1 MSALSPEASFRM
13 SPALAR
19 IAPFA
24 LFILLLAAESLIGDR
39 WGDLRWLTILRPFLV
54 AVLLAL
60 LWKHYEELHI
70 VPEIPARNWAMGLG
84 LGFLVF
90 FAWIAFDSGWAALGK
105 PARGFAP
112 VAADGSVDVT
122 LALLRLAG
130 FALVVPVM
138 EELFWRSFLMRRIES
153 ENFLA
158 RDPRTTGALAFALS
172 SALFASE
179 HSLWFAGLL
188 AGAAYGWCFMRSRNL
203 WVSILSHATTNA
215 TLGIWILATGEW
227 RFW

>member
-1 MSALSPEASFRM
+1 MSALPSKVSVRM

-24 LFILLLAAESLIGDR
+24 LFILLLAIESLVGDR
-39 WGDLRWLTILRPFLV
+39 AGDLRWLTVLRPFLV
-54 AVLLAL
+54 AIVLAV
-60 LWKHYEELHI
+60 LWRHYEELHGM
-70 VPEIPARNWAMGLG
+70 PDIPARYWVLGLG
-84 LGFLVF
+84 LGFFVF
-90 FAWIAFDSGWAALGK
+90 FAWITFDSGWAALGK

-112 VAADGSVDVT
+112 VDAHGNVDVT
-122 LALLRLAG
+122 LAVLRLAG

-138 EELFWRSFLMRRIES
+138 EELFWRSFLMRRVDSES
-153 ENFLA
+153 FLA
-158 RDPRTTGALAFALS
+158 RDPRATSALAFALS

-188 AGAAYGWCFMRSRNL
+188 AGAAYGWCFVRSRNL
-203 WVSILSHATTNA
+203 WVSILSHATTNG
-215 TLGIWILATGEW
+215 TLGIWILATGDW